1 MMRLTIKQH
10 SVMMLIS
17 MLAIGALCVFLVIIP
32 SYTSLLEQQKKIEDI
47 HIQYEKQL
55 SQTRLLRRSLSELH
69 STYATTKAIG
79 SLVVPKGEAL
89 SVIDTLEQLAPQF
102 GLSQD
107 VTVSAS
113 QSDGVTT
120 YTFSFVN
127 KGPLQSHVSY
137 IHALEQYP
145 VFIRIDTVSFE
156 DTSNGAQ
163 DILTSRF
170 SATIY
175 ETSLFTQTP

>member
-10 SVMMLIS
+10 SFMMLIS
-17 MLAIGALCVFLVIIP
+17 MLTIGALCVFFVIIP
-32 SYTSLLEQQKKIEDI
+32 SYRSLLEQQKNIENI

-69 STYATTKAIG
+69 GTYATTKEIG
-79 SLVVPKGEAL
+79 SLVVPPGEAL
-89 SVIDTLEQLAPQF
+89 SVIDDLEQLGPQF

-145 VFIRIDTVSFE
+145 VFIRIDTISFE
-156 DTSNGAQ
+156 DASADDT
-163 DILTSRF
+163 DMITSRF